1 MKPRKSLFIFR
12 PTMGQGGADRVTLTL
27 LRTLDRQEFELS
39 LVLLR
44 PEGEYMED
52 VPADVEVISLQ
63 AGSMWTAWPAATRL
77 LQKRRPDIIFSTSS
91 GTNMLAS
98 LAHLLARQRSRLV
111 LSERNTVHHGGLT
124 PKRRITVLLKRLLYG
139 RADLVTAVSAC
150 LKDDIV
156 EKIGLP
162 AEKVSVVYNPVL
174 EEPVLRLAQEPV
186 AHPWFGGE
194 TPVILGTGR
203 LVPQKDFVTLI
214 RAFQL
219 VRGQRPAKLLILGEG
234 EKRPQLEALVNEMGL
249 QDDVDMP
256 GFDKN
261 PFKYMARC
269 TLFVQTPIHEGLGNV
284 LIQAMACG
292 APVVS
297 TDCPCGPSEI
307 ITEPGVDGILVGIGD
322 VKTLADKMLYL
333 LDNPAV
339 RQKMGEKA
347 RCSVQRFKAEIV
359 LERYYAAITNHCV
372 S

>member
-1 MKPRKSLFIFR
+1 MPRKKLFIFR

-27 LRTLDRQEFELS
+27 LKMLDRQQFELS

-44 PEGEYMED
+44 AEGEYIED
-52 VPADVEVISLQ
+52 IPADVEVISLQ
-63 AGSMWTAWPAATRL
+63 AGSMWTAWPAAIRL

-91 GTNMLAS
+91 GTNMLVS
-98 LAHLLARQRSRLV
+98 LSHLLAFQRGRLV
-111 LSERNTVHHGGLT
+111 LSERNIVYHGGLT
-124 PKRRITVLLKRLLYG
+124 VKRRIAVLLKRLLYS

-150 LKDDIV
+150 LKDDMV

-162 AEKVSVVYNPVL
+162 AEKIYVVYNPVL
-174 EEPVLRLAQEPV
+174 EDPILRLSQEPV
-186 AHPWFGGE
+186 AHPWFEGE

-203 LVPQKDFVTLI
+203 LVPQKDFATLI

-219 VRGQRPAKLLILGEG
+219 VRAQRPAKLLILGEG
-234 EKRPQLEALVNEMGL
+234 EKRPQLEAMVNDLGL
-249 QDDVDMP
+249 QEDVALP

-292 APVVS
+292 APVIS

-307 ITEPGVDGILVGIGD
+307 IAEPGVDGILVRIGD
-322 VKTLADKMLYL
+322 VKALAEKMLYL
-333 LDNPAV
+333 LDNPTI

-347 RCSVQRFKAEIV
+347 CYSAQRFKAEVV
-359 LERYYAAITNHCV
+359 LERYFAAIEPRGA
-372 S
+372 